1 MNKRLLYFEDY
12 LRRSRTFYRHSQTI
26 SYSINR
32 YKVLI
37 QLSPE
42 GEVNSGGIY
51 RDEKRRG
58 IYLALW
64 TDPEADSCF
73 SIYQISR

>member
-42 GEVNSGGIY
+42 GEVNSGEIS
-51 RDEKRRG
+51 RDAKRRG
-58 IYLALW
+58 KYLALF
-64 TDPEADSCF
+64 TEPDGSSCQRF
-73 SIYQISR
+73 